1 MRRIIIF
8 LSLVILA
15 LAACNQNSVRI
26 TPSLD
31 KQIEQRKT
39 VMLDSAQCTYSN
51 AEKWEVIEAFTH
63 AMEDSAATYQSK
75 IDSVLTGP
83 AREVYIAERKAFSN
97 WYDYQSFVA
106 SVVVVEIWQLYIG
119 GTAGGTLYEMH
130 LYDRANANMTEQ
142 EIIFNALAKQA
153 YAASYQ
159 SSATLEEIL
168 EAKDSLVAE
177 LMSTYSLIDN
187 EDNWRSLDHTADEVE
202 GFISKDLSLFQEW
215 ISARNDF
222 ESLVNPDISD
232 LFSSQT
238 GYWLD
243 LYLQTIQGKYIQE
256 TY

>member
-1 MRRIIIF
+1 M
-8 LSLVILA
+8 A

-31 KQIEQRKT
+31 KQIEQRKD
-39 VMLDSAQCTYSN
+39 VMLDSAQRTYSN
-51 AEKWEVIEAFTH
+51 AEMWEVIEAFTH

-83 AREVYIAERKAFSN
+83 AREAYIAERKAFSN

-106 SVVVVEIWQLYIG
+106 SDVVVEIWQLYIG

-142 EIIFNALAKQA
+142 GIVFNALAKQA

-159 SSATLEEIL
+159 SSATLEDIL

-187 EDNWRSLDHTADEVE
+187 EDNWRSLDHTADEVDE
-202 GFISKDLSLFQEW
+202 FITIDLSLFQKW
-215 ISARNDF
+215 ITTRKAF
-222 ESLVNPDISD
+222 EACLDSD
-232 LFSSQT
+232 LRSIYASQT

-243 LYLQTIQGKYIQE
+243 LYHKTIQGGFIYE
-256 TY
+256 AD

>member
-1 MRRIIIF
+1 M
-8 LSLVILA
+8 A

-83 AREVYIAERKAFSN
+83 AREAYIAERKAFSN

-106 SVVVVEIWQLYIG
+106 SDVVVEIWQLYIG

-159 SSATLEEIL
+159 SSATLEDIL

-187 EDNWRSLDHTADEVE
+187 EDNWRSLDHTAEELDKY
-202 GFISKDLSLFQEW
+202 ISKDLSLFRQW
-215 ISARNDF
+215 IATRNGF
-222 ESLVNPDISD
+222 EAYLELNERTIYASH
-232 LFSSQT
+232 T
-238 GYWLD
+238 GFWTD
-243 LYLQTIQGKYIQE
+243 LYYQCLKGAFIGNNQQ
-256 TY
+256 